1 MFITP
6 LKTIVRVCVWVKERE
21 CERDSAC
28 KSGVIVFLCLCVCT
42 RVCKRTEKAKC
53 MLIGVNENAD

>member
-6 LKTIVRVCVWVKERE
+6 SKTIVRVRVCVRE
-21 CERDSAC
+21 GVCVCDSAC
-28 KSGVIVFLCLCVCT
+28 KSGVIVFVCLCLCT